1 MERPTPAK
9 LLVDEDGVLK
19 VTRGDEI
26 VLSVC
31 GGETEELLK
40 VSEDVEVLKAAIG
53 QVAVC

>member
-1 MERPTPAK
+1 
-9 LLVDEDGVLK
+9 LLDEDGVLK